1 MNTSLHLIIVIGILV
16 LVPMASYAI
25 YSYILDRK
33 ENKQNNEMRNKYIN
47 DLDNLEELDVV
58 TKNRTKFNIED
69 EPNDE
74 EYDEILEA
82 LREHGIEV

>member
-1 MNTSLHLIIVIGILV
+1 M
-16 LVPMASYAI
+16 
-25 YSYILDRK
+25 K
-33 ENKQNNEMRNKYIN
+33 NKYSN
-47 DLDNLEELDVV
+47 NTEHQEELDVV
-58 TKNRTKFNIED
+58 TKNRIKFNIED